1 MTNLRIW
8 GNVKVTY
15 SRHWMLLHTAWSL
28 LGQVPMHPHYAP
40 PSKPTSLWSRY
51 MMTWQTLWKRMLA
64 MVTQQWGY
72 SVPLSTGRLWWKWS
86 RPTSVHIH
94 SYLDTHTLCCRHTR
108 MSYWTNV
115 YVWVPCHPW
124 LVRAVGIPV
133 GEMESYGQVGVVGL
147 QHPDIPI
154 LETTMI
160 TKSQWV
166 PINIR
171 YRQVTYIYTVYLQVF
186 WASSGG
192 ALRRVGGEEQ
202 ELKDGEVLI
211 VRCRSVYVQV
221 YVLYNIPNILS
232 STATASRS
240 SIHIFSNSCAH
251 WWCDAQGIRG
261 AGEGT
266 WGIVAC
272 GCSLKVWV
280 ISSNSFD
287 GIKSS
292 PSVSPSSWMMKTM
305 PSSDRVVREQ
315 GGWWRPKGNSAK
327 QKSEQ

>member
-51 MMTWQTLWKRMLA
+51 MMTWWTLWKRMLA

-72 SVPLSTGRLWWKWS
+72 SVPLSTGRLWWKWL

-192 ALRRVGGEEQ
+192 A
-202 ELKDGEVLI
+202 
-211 VRCRSVYVQV
+211 
-221 YVLYNIPNILS
+221 
-232 STATASRS
+232 SRS

-251 WWCDAQGIRG
+251 WWCNAQGIRG

-280 ISSNSFD
+280 ISLNSFD
-287 GIKSS
+287 GVKSS

-305 PSSDRVVREQ
+305 PSSDRAVREQ